1 MIFLFI
7 IISRP
12 LSLFFLVETKQI
24 ENAMMVM
31 NIKTTNLDIIW
42 LLSILIV
49 FTNSFINLIPSFSH
63 QFEMEYCIYVFL
75 HIFDVFA
82 NDSINKKL
90 LYLFVSF
97 STIKCRYYRRFIR
110 NLSNLFPES
119 IIRLSLGDTY
129 VCDSLY
135 KLATTYVPQFIS

>member
-49 FTNSFINLIPSFSH
+49 FTNSFINLIPIRIGIL
-63 QFEMEYCIYVFL
+63 YICISSRFWCICKRFYQQ
-75 HIFDVFA
+75 
-82 NDSINKKL
+82 KL